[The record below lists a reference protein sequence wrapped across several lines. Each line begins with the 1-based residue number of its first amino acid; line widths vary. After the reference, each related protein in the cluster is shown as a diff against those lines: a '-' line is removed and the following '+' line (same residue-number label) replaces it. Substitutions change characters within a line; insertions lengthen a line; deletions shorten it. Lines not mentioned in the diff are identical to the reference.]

1 MKTRVSRFRLR
12 GTSNFWVGTARA
24 RSRLSTFRVLTLAR
38 NPGLL
43 VLNDFSMGLDPGY
56 QRLFVECLR
65 DYARGEEK
73 PIFLSP
79 PRYAAAVERVVG
91 RLHIRRGCQ
100 N

>member
-1 MKTRVSRFRLR
+1 VFD
-12 GTSNFWVGTARA
+12 
-24 RSRLSTFRVLTLAR
+24 
-38 NPGLL
+38 
-43 VLNDFSMGLDPGY
+43 DFSIGLDPGY
-56 QRLFVECLR
+56 RRLFVECLR

-79 PRYAAAVERVVG
+79 PLRHAAAVERVVG

>member
-1 MKTRVSRFRLR
+1 LSR
-12 GTSNFWVGTARA
+12 NA
-24 RSRLSTFRVLTLAR
+24 
-38 NPGLL
+38 GLL
-43 VLNDFSMGLDPGY
+43 VLNNFSMGLGPGY
-56 QRLFVECLR
+56 RRLFVECLR

-79 PRYAAAVERVVG
+79 LLRHAVAVERVVG

>member
-1 MKTRVSRFRLR
+1 MKTRVSSLR
-12 GTSNFWVGTARA
+12 GASNFWVGTARA
-24 RSRLSTFRVLTLAR
+24 RSRLSTFRALVR

-43 VLNDFSMGLDPGY
+43 VFADFSMGLDPGY
-56 QRLFVECLR
+56 RRLFVECLR

>member
-1 MKTRVSRFRLR
+1 
-12 GTSNFWVGTARA
+12 
-24 RSRLSTFRVLTLAR
+24 
-38 NPGLL
+38 
-43 VLNDFSMGLDPGY
+43 MGLDPGY

>member
-1 MKTRVSRFRLR
+1 
-12 GTSNFWVGTARA
+12 
-24 RSRLSTFRVLTLAR
+24 
-38 NPGLL
+38 
-43 VLNDFSMGLDPGY
+43 MGLDPGY
-56 QRLFVECLR
+56 RRLFVECLR
-65 DYARGEEK
+65 DYARVEEK

>member
-1 MKTRVSRFRLR
+1 MFD
-12 GTSNFWVGTARA
+12 
-24 RSRLSTFRVLTLAR
+24 
-38 NPGLL
+38 
-43 VLNDFSMGLDPGY
+43 DFSMGLDPGY